1 MYVDGYMDR
10 KKTGEVLHVAERVNG
25 QRILR
30 EIEPVYE
37 YYVESP
43 RGEYKTINGTLAE
56 KFEFT
61 RFSEM
66 KKQMDALPSTAKIYE
81 ADCNVTFKTLA
92 KHYMGKPSPDLNI
105 VFFDIETD
113 FHPKFGYAQPSDP
126 FNRVTAISLYQSWTG
141 KDYVLTMAPSD
152 MEIHEAQDIINRLN
166 AETNDPN
173 SVVILY
179 TEETEMFQMFFE
191 LIEDGDVL
199 SGWNSEFFD
208 IPYMVNRTRK
218 IFNEATL
225 ARWCLWNKKPNAREA
240 DMFGKTIVTYD
251 LVGRVHLDYL
261 ALYKKHAGQVE
272 QSYKLD
278 YIAEKVTGENK
289 VSYDGSLD
297 KLYREDYETFLRYSK
312 QDSILLK
319 KIDEKMDFINLHN
332 RLAHKEC
339 VLISTTMGSVALI
352 DTAIINLAHQR
363 GEVVFNKR
371 KLEEDEVDFEYQDY
385 ESEFDDEDDE
395 EMQAGSKAA
404 GAWVQDPV
412 LGLIDFLGCV
422 DFNSLYPTVLRTLG
436 MSTECILG
444 QLRQTYTDKYLADK
458 IEEQR
463 VKWARNG
470 GRGKFE
476 PKWTEAWHGLFASVE
491 FTMVREKSR
500 DVITVDLE
508 DGTTFE
514 ATGAELYDIIFGED
528 STIVLSANGTLFDK
542 TKYGVIPEILTMW
555 YSERKAQQKM
565 VIDYKHLA
573 TDGWEIPEEAVQ
585 AIEKELQS
593 LSFGTGIYKTNLHE
607 DDPIYLM
614 RLALGKNDYTEMA
627 KIIAS
632 NGMRV
637 EDNHIFV
644 AEADKKYCKTQSA
657 FWKQNQQIRKI
668 LLNSLY
674 GALLNKG
681 SRFFDKRLGQSVT
694 LTGRSMTKHLAS
706 KINEVC
712 TETYDHSGGVV
723 VYGDTDSVYFSVA
736 HYYKEND
743 IPFEMSKDEVVE
755 LYQMIGDTVGASFPE
770 FMDTTFNTGI
780 EKGKIVGADLEM
792 VGSRGLFLKKKRY
805 AILKYWEDGFRLDVD
820 GKPGKIKA
828 MGLEIKRSDTPKYIQ
843 NFLEETLVALLI
855 GETEEELRARVRA
868 FKKEFKDKPSIEK
881 GSPKTVKNYT
891 NKEKEYQ
898 DTGKCSV
905 GHVLAAIQWN
915 KLRDLNDDKSVPEA
929 TDGTKVIVCDLKPNP
944 LGIKKIG
951 YPIDCADYLPE
962 WYLELPFDDDTM
974 EKAVLTKKLGNIF
987 GILDMDIG
995 IDEKSTIELNTGFFE
1010 W

>member
-1 MYVDGYMDR
+1 MYIDGYMDR
-10 KKTGEVLHVAERVNG
+10 KRTGEILHVAERVNG

-43 RGEYKTINGTLAE
+43 YGEYKTINGTLAE
-56 KFEFT
+56 RFEFT

-105 VFFDIETD
+105 VYFDIETD
-113 FHPKFGYAQPSDP
+113 FHKKFGYAQPSDP
-126 FNRVTAISLYQSWTG
+126 FNRVTAISLYQNWTG
-141 KDYVLTMAPSD
+141 KDYVLTMAPEG

-173 SVVILY
+173 STVTLY
-179 TEETEMFQMFFE
+179 TEETEMFMDFFS
-191 LIEDGDVL
+191 LIEDSDVL
-199 SGWNSEFFD
+199 TGWNSEFFD

-218 IFNEATL
+218 IFNEAML
-225 ARWCLWNKKPNAREA
+225 AHWCLWNKKPTPREA

-289 VSYDGSLD
+289 VSYEGSLD
-297 KLYREDYETFLRYSK
+297 KLYKEDYLTFLRYSK

-352 DTAIINLAHQR
+352 DTAIINLAHKR

-371 KLEEDEVDFEYQDY
+371 PLDAEDEAYDFAEYDVDY
-385 ESEFDDEDDE
+385 EDMDEDDE
-395 EMQAGSKAA
+395 PQSGSKAA

-444 QLRQTYTDKYLADK
+444 QLRQTYTDAYLNAK

-463 VKWARNG
+463 SKYRG
-470 GRGKFE
+470 KGKFE

-491 FTMVREKSR
+491 FTMVREKSKET
-500 DVITVDLE
+500 ITVDLE
-508 DGTTFE
+508 DGTSFN
-514 ATGAELYDIIFGED
+514 ATGEELYDIIFGED

-542 TKYGVIPEILTMW
+542 TKYGVIPEILTQW

-573 TDGWEIPEEAVQ
+573 TDGWELSKEAVQ
-585 AIEKELQS
+585 AIESELKS
-593 LSFGTGIYKTNLHE
+593 LTMGNRIHKTNLHE
-607 DDPIYLM
+607 DDPIYLL
-614 RLALGKNDYTEMA
+614 RIALGSDDFAGMA
-627 KIIAS
+627 KLIAD
-632 NGMRV
+632 NGMRI
-637 EDNHIFV
+637 EDSRIFV
-644 AEADKKYCKTQSA
+644 AEEDKKYCKTQSA

-712 TETYDHSGGVV
+712 TENYDHNGGVV
-723 VYGDTDSVYFSVA
+723 VYGDTDSVYFSLA

-743 IPFEMSKDEVVE
+743 IPFEMTKDEVVE
-755 LYQMIGDTVGASFPE
+755 VYRMIGDTVGESFPS
-770 FMDTTFNTGI
+770 FMDETFNTGI
-780 EKGKIVGADLEM
+780 EKGRIVGADLEM

-828 MGLEIKRSDTPKYIQ
+828 MGIEIKRSDTPKYIQ
-843 NFLEETLVALLI
+843 EFLEETLTDLLV
-855 GETEEELRARVRA
+855 GAEEAVLRAKVRA
-868 FKKEFKDKPSIEK
+868 FKKEFKDKPSTDK
-881 GSPKTVKNYT
+881 GSPRTVKNYS
-891 NKEKEYQ
+891 NKFKEYEE
-898 DTGKCSV
+898 TGKCSV

-915 KLRDLNDDKSVPEA
+915 RLRDLNDDKSVPEA
-929 TDGTKVIVCDLKPNP
+929 TDGTKVIVCKLKPNP
-944 LGIKKIG
+944 YNIKAVG
-951 YPIDCADYLPE
+951 FPLDCAEYLPE
-962 WYLELPFDDDTM
+962 WFLELPFDDDDM
-974 EKAVLTKKLGNIF
+974 EKSVLTKKLGNIF
-987 GILDMDIG
+987 GILDMDLAIE
-995 IDEKSTIELNTGFFE
+995 EKSSLELNTGFFE
-1010 W
+1010 WK